1 MKTYDVCVHY
11 QADVHM
17 QITAE
22 SEEAAQQEALKQA
35 GMTVPYDSLYFD
47 GAYIDEVEHESDI
60 L

>member
-22 SEEAAQQEALKQA
+22 SEEEAQQQALKQA
-35 GMTVPYDSLYFD
+35 AMSVPYDSLYFD
-47 GAYIDEVEHESDI
+47 VAYVDEVES
-60 L
+60 

>member
-22 SEEAAQQEALKQA
+22 SEEEAQQEALKLSVQVA
-35 GMTVPYDSLYFD
+35 TLDLHCD
-47 GAYIDEVEHESDI
+47 IAYIDEVES
-60 L
+60 